1 MAPKFSIIIPT
12 YNVEQYIARAL
23 ESCINQTF
31 GDIEILVVDDRGCDK
46 SVEIAKE
53 YARLDSRIQILSNPS
68 NLGTFASRLKGIKQA
83 RGLYVLMLDADDYLT
98 PNACE
103 CLYQSIAPFISSC
116 ILDTQAP
123 DIIHFKAIYAGD
135 STTSLI
141 ANILHKARYVLPTQW
156 SAKPLKNAAIAYNF
170 FLKSKHFPKFTL
182 WDKCYKLSLLQ
193 CSLFYLQHIQTPLSK
208 ATDMLMFFVLAN
220 LAKSYV
226 GIDSRLYVYCLNA
239 TSITQNPNAAPKR
252 IQDMQKI
259 ATMLQTIA
267 TNLNTSYAAQIA
279 QMLNAQLRS
288 LIALESRFE
297 TSTKCQKGGGRLS
310 RYVIPTLQANISS
323 ISARMLRL
331 AQILESL
338 AYLCAHYYVYIQ
350 FWQNQ
355 ALSNISAITS
365 QVPLKLG
372 GLPNV

>member
-297 TSTKCQKGGGRLS
+297 TSTKCQKGGGDYHDMSYQRFKLTYPPYLRACLDS
-310 RYVIPTLQANISS
+310 LKFWNRSLTYVRII
-323 ISARMLRL
+323 M
-331 AQILESL
+331 
-338 AYLCAHYYVYIQ
+338 YI
-350 FWQNQ
+350 F
-355 ALSNISAITS
+355 SFGRI
-365 QVPLKLG
+365 KL
-372 GLPNV
+372 